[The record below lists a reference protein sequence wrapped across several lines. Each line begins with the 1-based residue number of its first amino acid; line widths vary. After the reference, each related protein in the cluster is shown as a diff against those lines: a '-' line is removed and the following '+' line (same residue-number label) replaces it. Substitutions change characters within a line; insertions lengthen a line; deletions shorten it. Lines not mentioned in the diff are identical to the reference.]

1 MARIQKSM
9 PAKEMALRTLL
20 YFVVSVIC
28 IVILYP
34 YFVMVCTALK
44 SRAEIFS
51 VNGTVLPQEAL
62 WSNFTDIWQ
71 KAPMAQYMLNSLMIA
86 GGSTLIAML
95 CGIPAAYAL
104 ARMKFKGQTAF
115 LGFIIVSQ
123 MFAPVV
129 LLIGIY
135 KVMQSLALTNS
146 VIGLIF
152 INAAFNQ
159 AFTIWLLRGTF
170 LSISAEMEQAATIDG
185 CNRIQAMFK
194 ILLPVAAPGIV
205 TTLIFIFINAWN
217 EYTVALCLISTDTLK
232 PLTVGINIFNGYNII
247 EWQYLF
253 AASIFAI
260 IPVVIMFMSISAEM
274 EQAATIDGCNR
285 IQAMFKVLLPMAA
298 PGIVTTLIFI
308 FINAWNEYTVALC
321 LISTDTLKPL
331 TVGINIF
338 NGYNIIEW
346 QYLFAGSIFAIIPV
360 VIMFMSIEKNLTEGL
375 TSGGVKG

>member
-1 MARIQKSM
+1 MTLDSARINWGKL
-9 PAKEMALRTLL
+9 AKRIAL
-20 YFVVSVIC
+20 YFVVSLIC

-34 YFVMVCTALK
+34 YFVMFLTALK
-44 SRAEIFS
+44 SREEIFAM
-51 VNGTVLPQEAL
+51 NGTVFPKDWMWE
-62 WSNFTDIWQ
+62 NFAEIW
-71 KAPMAQYMLNSLMIA
+71 KRAPMGQYMMNSIIIA
-86 GGSTLIAML
+86 AGSTAIAMI

-135 KVMQSLALTNS
+135 KVMQTMALTNTLL
-146 VIGLIF
+146 GLVF

-170 LSISAEMEQAATIDG
+170 MSISAEMEQAATIDG

-217 EYTVALCLISTDTLK
+217 EYTVALCLISTDT
-232 PLTVGINIFNGYNII
+232 I
-247 EWQYLF
+247 
-253 AASIFAI
+253 
-260 IPVVIMFMSISAEM
+260 
-274 EQAATIDGCNR
+274 
-285 IQAMFKVLLPMAA
+285 
-298 PGIVTTLIFI
+298 
-308 FINAWNEYTVALC
+308 
-321 LISTDTLKPL
+321 KPL

-360 VIMFMSIEKNLTEGL
+360 VILFMSIEKNLTSGL
-375 TSGGVKG
+375 TAGGVKG

>member
-1 MARIQKSM
+1 MNKPMSV
-9 PAKEMALRTLL
+9 KELALKTLL
-20 YFVVSVIC
+20 YFVVTVIC

-34 YFVMVCTALK
+34 YFVMFCTALK
-44 SRAEIFS
+44 SRAEIFAM
-51 VNGTVLPQEAL
+51 NGTVLPVEAL
-62 WSNFTDIWQ
+62 WSNFADIWTL
-71 KAPMAQYMLNSLMIA
+71 APMAKYLLNSLLIA
-86 GGSTLIAML
+86 GGSTLIAMI

-104 ARMKFKGQTAF
+104 SRMKFKGQTAF

-135 KVMQSLALTNS
+135 KVMSNLHMSNS
-146 VIGLIF
+146 IIGLIF

-170 LSISAEMEQAATIDG
+170 MSISAEMEQAATIDG

-217 EYTVALCLISTDTLK
+217 EYTVALCLISTDTFK

-260 IPVVIMFMSISAEM
+260 IPVVIMFMSI
-274 EQAATIDGCNR
+274 
-285 IQAMFKVLLPMAA
+285 
-298 PGIVTTLIFI
+298 
-308 FINAWNEYTVALC
+308 
-321 LISTDTLKPL
+321 
-331 TVGINIF
+331 
-338 NGYNIIEW
+338 
-346 QYLFAGSIFAIIPV
+346 
-360 VIMFMSIEKNLTEGL
+360 EKNLTEGL
-375 TSGGVKG
+375 TAGGVKG

>member
-1 MARIQKSM
+1 MNENTLQKGM
-9 PAKEMALRTLL
+9 PIGKIVKRMLL
-20 YFVVSVIC
+20 YFVIFDIC
-28 IVILYP
+28 LLILYP
-34 YFVMVCTALK
+34 YFVMFCTALK

-51 VNGTVLPQEAL
+51 MNGTILPVDAL
-62 WSNFTDIWQ
+62 WSNFVDIWTL
-71 KAPMAQYMLNSLMIA
+71 APMGDYMLNSVLIA
-86 GGSTLIAML
+86 GGSTLIAMV

-135 KVMQSLALTNS
+135 KVMQTMALTNTLL
-146 VIGLIF
+146 GLVF

-170 LSISAEMEQAATIDG
+170 MSISAEMEQAATIDG

-217 EYTVALCLISTDTLK
+217 EYTVALCLISTDT
-232 PLTVGINIFNGYNII
+232 I
-247 EWQYLF
+247 
-253 AASIFAI
+253 
-260 IPVVIMFMSISAEM
+260 
-274 EQAATIDGCNR
+274 
-285 IQAMFKVLLPMAA
+285 
-298 PGIVTTLIFI
+298 
-308 FINAWNEYTVALC
+308 
-321 LISTDTLKPL
+321 KPL

-360 VIMFMSIEKNLTEGL
+360 VILFMSIEKNLTSGL
-375 TSGGVKG
+375 TAGGVKG

>member
-1 MARIQKSM
+1 MSNSNTSLHKTTPMSKIIKRM
-9 PAKEMALRTLL
+9 LL
-20 YFVVSVIC
+20 YFVVFDIC
-28 IVILYP
+28 MLILYP
-34 YFVMVCTALK
+34 YFVMFCTALK

-51 VNGTVLPQEAL
+51 MNGTILPINAL
-62 WSNFTDIWQ
+62 WSNFIDIWTM
-71 KAPMAQYMLNSLMIA
+71 APMGNYMINSVLIA
-86 GGSTLIAML
+86 GGSTIIAML

-115 LGFIIVSQ
+115 LGFIIISQ

-135 KVMQSLALTNS
+135 KVINSFGLTDN
-146 VIGLIF
+146 ILGLIF

-170 LSISAEMEQAATIDG
+170 MSISAEMEQAATIDG

-194 ILLPVAAPGIV
+194 VLLPVAAPGIV

-217 EYTVALCLISTDTLK
+217 EYTVALCLISTDTIK

-260 IPVVIMFMSISAEM
+260 VPVVI
-274 EQAATIDGCNR
+274 
-285 IQAMFKVLLPMAA
+285 L
-298 PGIVTTLIFI
+298 
-308 FINAWNEYTVALC
+308 
-321 LISTDTLKPL
+321 
-331 TVGINIF
+331 
-338 NGYNIIEW
+338 
-346 QYLFAGSIFAIIPV
+346 
-360 VIMFMSIEKNLTEGL
+360 FMSIEKNLTSGL
-375 TSGGVKG
+375 TAGGVKG

>member
-1 MARIQKSM
+1 MTLESSRVNWGKLLSRI
-9 PAKEMALRTLL
+9 LL
-20 YFVVSVIC
+20 YFVVVLISLF
-28 IVILYP
+28 ILYP
-34 YFVMVCTALK
+34 YFVMFTTALK
-44 SRAEIFS
+44 SRNEIFAMD
-51 VNGTVLPQEAL
+51 GRFFPIKAL
-62 WSNFTDIWQ
+62 WSNFADIWV
-71 KAPMAQYMLNSLMIA
+71 KAPMAKYMVNSVIIA
-86 GGSTLIAML
+86 AGSTAIAMV

-104 ARMKFKGQTAF
+104 ARMRFKGQTAF

-135 KVMQSLALTNS
+135 KVMQVLNLTNS
-146 VIGLIF
+146 LLGLIF

-194 ILLPVAAPGIV
+194 VLLPVAAPGIV

-217 EYTVALCLISTDTLK
+217 EYTVALCLISTETIK

-260 IPVVIMFMSISAEM
+260 IPVVI
-274 EQAATIDGCNR
+274 
-285 IQAMFKVLLPMAA
+285 L
-298 PGIVTTLIFI
+298 
-308 FINAWNEYTVALC
+308 
-321 LISTDTLKPL
+321 
-331 TVGINIF
+331 
-338 NGYNIIEW
+338 
-346 QYLFAGSIFAIIPV
+346 
-360 VIMFMSIEKNLTEGL
+360 FMSIEKNLTSGL
-375 TSGGVKG
+375 TAGGVKG